1 MLHYPRLIFQISKAT
16 VKRFRYVLFKTNKI
30 ITKLKISYC
39 NIFMFTFAKPEQLS
53 VIKVNC
59 IKILLKYMLKYVTT
73 NANYCKT
80 IPKKNNF
87 YSALCSQISETFFHC
102 SWFMMHVW
110 EAISKTRASCFIGVS
125 KHSKTI
131 KALGLRPRAFIS
143 FLVFGNPDETLALVF
158 EILRQSLLYRCI
170 ETSAIFMNLTFHLS
184 T

>member
-1 MLHYPRLIFQISKAT
+1 MGQTS
-16 VKRFRYVLFKTNKI
+16 
-30 ITKLKISYC
+30 
-39 NIFMFTFAKPEQLS
+39 
-53 VIKVNC
+53 
-59 IKILLKYMLKYVTT
+59 KYVTT

-87 YSALCSQISETFFHC
+87 YSALCSQISQTFFQC

-143 FLVFGNPDETLALVF
+143 FLVFGNPDETIALVF
-158 EILRQSLLYRCI
+158 EILHQGQHVKNRNWQRQLDCCRNQIEEQPIVRAEFEPGRPPTNPASLTCRHHKEVNDVSRVWFLLR
-170 ETSAIFMNLTFHLS
+170 S
-184 T
+184 TRV

>member
-87 YSALCSQISETFFHC
+87 YSALCSQISET
-102 SWFMMHVW
+102 
-110 EAISKTRASCFIGVS
+110 
-125 KHSKTI
+125 
-131 KALGLRPRAFIS
+131 L
-143 FLVFGNPDETLALVF
+143 FLVHDACLRSYFKNSCLVF
-158 EILRQSLLYRCI
+158 HRGFQTLE
-170 ETSAIFMNLTFHLS
+170 NNKS
-184 T
+184 TRP